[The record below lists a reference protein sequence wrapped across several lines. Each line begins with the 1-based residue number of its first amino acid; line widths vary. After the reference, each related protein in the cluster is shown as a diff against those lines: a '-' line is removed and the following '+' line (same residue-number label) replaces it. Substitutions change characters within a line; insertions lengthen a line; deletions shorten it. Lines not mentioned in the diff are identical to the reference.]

1 MIKQKKCIQ
10 SILPYPAGKPIDE
23 VKRELGMEK
32 VIKLASNENP
42 FGSSKKAREAMLAA
56 VLESSLYPDGYSYEL
71 RMALAEHHKISPEQ
85 FAFGTGSDGLIELIC
100 KAFLETGDESVIPAP
115 SFSLYEANVR
125 AAGANPVI
133 VPCGADYRMNL
144 SAMADAV
151 TEKTKLLWLCN
162 PNNPTGLMYT
172 AREQKELL
180 DRVPDNVLVV
190 LDEAYFE
197 FARDFS
203 DYPDSESQLA
213 ERDNIIILRTFSKV
227 HGLAG
232 LRVGYAM
239 AHKNIICELE
249 RVRAPFNVNLVA
261 QKGAVAALDDEEF
274 VAQTV
279 KLNNENRTILCDG
292 FKKMDLPYLESATN
306 FIAVNIKKDSKTAY
320 EALLRKGYIV
330 KGGHAL
336 SMPEYLRVSVG
347 TREECE
353 GFLVALREVLKEI

>member
-23 VKRELGMEK
+23 VKRELGLDK

-42 FGSSKKAREAMLAA
+42 FGCSEKAKKAMLDA

-71 RMALAEHHKISPEQ
+71 RMALAEHHKLSPEQ

-100 KAFLETGDESVIPAP
+100 KAFLEEGDECVIPTP
-115 SFSLYEANVR
+115 SFSLYESNVR
-125 AAGANPVI
+125 ASGAEPVM
-133 VPCGADYRMNL
+133 VPCGSDYKMNL
-144 SAMADAV
+144 SAMADNV
-151 TEKTKLLWLCN
+151 TQKTKVVFLCN

-172 AREQKELL
+172 ANEQKELL
-180 DRVPDNVLVV
+180 DKVPEDVLVV

-197 FARDFS
+197 FARDLK
-203 DYPDSESQLA
+203 DYPDSEKLLS
-213 ERDNIIILRTFSKV
+213 EKNNIIILRTFSKV

-239 AHKNIICELE
+239 ADKDIICELE

-261 QKGAVAALDDEEF
+261 QKGAVAALADADF
-274 VAQTV
+274 VNNTV
-279 KLNNENRTILCDG
+279 RLNNENRKLLCDG
-292 FKKMDLPYLESATN
+292 FEKMGLSYLESATN
-306 FIAVNIKKDSKTAY
+306 FVAVNIKKDSKSAF
-320 EALLRKGYIV
+320 EALLKKGYIV
-330 KGGHAL
+330 KGGHSL
-336 SMPEYLRVSVG
+336 SMPGYLRVSVG

-353 GFLVALREVLKEI
+353 GFLIALREVLEEI